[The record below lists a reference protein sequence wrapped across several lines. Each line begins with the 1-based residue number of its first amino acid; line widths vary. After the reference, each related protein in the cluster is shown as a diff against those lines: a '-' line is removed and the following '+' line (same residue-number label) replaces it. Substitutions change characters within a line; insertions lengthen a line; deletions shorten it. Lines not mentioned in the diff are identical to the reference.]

1 MKRPTNWSFYPQG
14 LNLNKI
20 LFQKIFEKV
29 YECEFKSQFEER
41 GIFYK
46 FVLIDAMVAKAMK
59 STGGFIWAMKNYDGD
74 VQSDFV
80 AQGWESKSISIFNPF

>member
-1 MKRPTNWSFYPQG
+1 LKN
-14 LNLNKI
+14 
-20 LFQKIFEKV
+20 IFEKV
-29 YECEFKSQFEER
+29 YESEFKSQFEER
-41 GIFYK
+41 EIFYK

-80 AQGWESKSISIFNPF
+80 AQGLQIQNSF